1 MLIADALILIWD
13 RTAVA
18 LQLLGRNVL
27 HLIIGLAGS
36 TRTLVWV
43 SGREFLA

>member
-18 LQLLGRNVL
+18 LQLLGRNVP
-27 HLIIGLAGS
+27 HLMGLLGS
-36 TRTLVWV
+36 REH
-43 SGREFLA
+43 SFGRVGENF